1 VGNDWALA
9 AVILPIMQPLD
20 DSEIERVLVVTA
32 HPDDCDFGAAGTIA
46 LWTAKG
52 IKVSYCICTNGDQG
66 GEDPNVPRDEMP
78 KIRQREQ
85 REAGVAVG
93 VTDITFLN
101 YRDGWLVPTIEL
113 RKDIVRQIRI
123 SKPDRMVIQSPERNW
138 DRLFSSHPDHMAAG
152 EAAIQAVYPDSRNAF
167 AYEDLLKVEASH
179 PDHMAAGEAAIQAVY
194 PDSRNAFAF
203 EDLLKV
209 EGLEPWRVKEV
220 WVTSTNNPDHYVDI
234 TTTFD
239 KKMKA
244 LHAHVSQTAHNE
256 NLENMV
262 REWGERNAQANNL
275 PAGSVAEVF
284 KIVNTN

>member
-1 VGNDWALA
+1 MVSLSLGMSRQIA
-9 AVILPIMQPLD
+9 AVTLPIMEPLN

-46 LWTAKG
+46 LWSAKG

-66 GEDPNVPRDEMP
+66 GEDLSVPREEMP

-85 REAGVAVG
+85 REAGLAVG

-123 SKPDRMVIQSPERNW
+123 TKPDRMLIQSPDRNW
-138 DRLFSSHPDHMAAG
+138 DRLF
-152 EAAIQAVYPDSRNAF
+152 
-167 AYEDLLKVEASH
+167 ASH

-194 PDSRNAFAF
+194 PDSRNPFAF
-203 EDLLKV
+203 EDLLKI
-209 EGLEPWRVKEV
+209 EGLQPWRVKEV
-220 WVTSTNNPDHYVDI
+220 WVMSNSNPDHFIDI
-234 TTTFD
+234 TSTFV

-244 LHAHVSQTAHNE
+244 LHSHVSQTAHNE